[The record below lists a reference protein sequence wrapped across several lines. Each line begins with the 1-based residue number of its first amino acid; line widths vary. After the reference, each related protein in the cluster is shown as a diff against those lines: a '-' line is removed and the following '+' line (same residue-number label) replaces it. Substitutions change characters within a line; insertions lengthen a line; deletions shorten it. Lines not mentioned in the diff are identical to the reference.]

1 MKYFN
6 IKRYKFSTVTRSLRN
21 LADDILDFLKFINLK
36 KTYKFLEDKIYNL
49 TRKLKYLDIRKYN
62 VFKYNTLKY
71 NTLNSIKKIK
81 IQSNKF
87 LFYHL
92 PISIIFFTFLY
103 ILIPTFYNYDKSV
116 IEKTICSSSK
126 VKCTIKG
133 KIS

>member
-1 MKYFN
+1 MKYFD
-6 IKRYKFSTVTRSLRN
+6 IKRYKFSTVRRSLSN

-62 VFKYNTLKY
+62 VIKY

-92 PISIIFFTFLY
+92 PISIIFFIF
-103 ILIPTFYNYDKSV
+103 F
-116 IEKTICSSSK
+116 
-126 VKCTIKG
+126 
-133 KIS
+133 